1 MGDLSPKWSCLTSA
15 GIFFPFLI
23 MKEPTATLHVFV
35 KAPHN
40 KELNAGLEVKT
51 ARGISEA
58 CSTVRHF
65 KFCNFERRG
74 KPCHPILLLTSEG
87 ASCPCSL
94 LTYRA
99 RCSGPRHVHCGA
111 AVPSPSHLSAQ
122 NNCLDFVTSSRE
134 ESKGDNFC

>member
-1 MGDLSPKWSCLTSA
+1 MELSDISWYFLSFFNYERTDSHFACLCKGSSQQRA
-15 GIFFPFLI
+15 KP
-23 MKEPTATLHVFV
+23 
-35 KAPHN
+35 
-40 KELNAGLEVKT
+40 ELNAGLDVKT

-99 RCSGPRHVHCGA
+99 RCSGPRHVHRGA
-111 AVPSPSHLSAQ
+111 AVPRPSHLSAQ